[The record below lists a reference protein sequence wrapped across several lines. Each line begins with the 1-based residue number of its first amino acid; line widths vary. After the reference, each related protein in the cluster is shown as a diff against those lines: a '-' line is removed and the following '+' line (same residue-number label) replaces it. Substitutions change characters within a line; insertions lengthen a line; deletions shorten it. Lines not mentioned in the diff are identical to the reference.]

1 MHPPDLAIVVTSF
14 QMPWHVRR
22 VLESIAAQQTQRRLE
37 VVVADDGS
45 RDETARLVTEF
56 ASQADFPVRF
66 VTHTHTEFH
75 AARCRNDGARNST
88 APHLLFTDG
97 DCLLPPDHVEQH
109 MRCGEAGQ
117 VTCSYCI
124 RLEEAVSERATLAA
138 IREGQFAQWSSAAE
152 RSKLRHMHFK
162 SIWYGLIG
170 HPTKPA
176 FRSGNFAL
184 ARTEFERVNGFDEN
198 FLGWGCEDDD
208 FGRRLKNCGVR
219 AVSIL
224 NRTCV
229 YHLWH
234 PPAPTRPSQWKQGGN
249 VNYLTRTIRLTRCL
263 NGLDPRLP
271 RDLTVR
277 LADEGAAEDQL
288 CWLLATH
295 GWTIQTS
302 RRAWTDLELLCCPG
316 RGRFTLRTDCR
327 VLACFDE
334 SFFHRRDWRAAH
346 VVLSPSG
353 TLGTADQVRLRLD
366 DVDGFWTALQGRK
379 PPTQRAAA

>member
-1 MHPPDLAIVVTSF
+1 MHPPELAIVVTSF

-22 VLESIAAQQTQRRLE
+22 VLESVAAQRTERRLE

-45 RDETARLVTEF
+45 RDETARMVDEF
-56 ASQADFPVRF
+56 AAQVDFPVRF
-66 VTHTHTEFH
+66 VTHPHTEFH
-75 AARCRNDGARNST
+75 AARCRNDGARNTT

-109 MRCGEAGQ
+109 MRFGQPGE

-124 RLEEAVSERATLAA
+124 RLEETVSQQATLAA
-138 IREGQFAQWSSAAE
+138 IREGQFAQWGSAEE
-152 RSKLRHMHFK
+152 RSKLRHMHVK

-176 FRSGNFAL
+176 FRSGNFAM

-249 VNYLTRTIRLTRCL
+249 VNYLMRPIRLTRCL
-263 NGLDPRLP
+263 NGLERRTPG
-271 RDLTVR
+271 DLTVR
-277 LADEGAAEDQL
+277 LADEGQL
-288 CWLLATH
+288 DDRLYWLLAAH
-295 GWTIQTS
+295 DWTVDTS
-302 RRAWTDLELLCCPG
+302 RRGRTDLELLCCPG
-316 RGRFTLRTDCR
+316 RGRFTLRSDCR

-334 SFFHRRDWRAAH
+334 SFFGRRDSRAAH

-353 TLGTADQVRLRLD
+353 RLGNADQVRLRLD
-366 DVDGFWTALQGRK
+366 DIAGFWSVLQGRE
-379 PPTQRAAA
+379 PPIQRAAA